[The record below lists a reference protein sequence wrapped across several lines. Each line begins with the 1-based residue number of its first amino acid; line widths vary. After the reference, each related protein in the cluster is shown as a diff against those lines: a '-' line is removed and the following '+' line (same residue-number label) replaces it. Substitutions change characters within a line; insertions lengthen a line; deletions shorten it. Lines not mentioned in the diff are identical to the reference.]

1 MSISGTAGYRNG
13 LDGGEEENEED
24 RRRQEQQNNNKR
36 YDWRKY
42 APHGNKCLPFF
53 RWLIVGGAV
62 YAQQSEEQLNEN
74 LRNLAICLSLIREY
88 LSRYDMPERGSARD
102 QELVLREVFRDL
114 YFGG

>member
-1 MSISGTAGYRNG
+1 MPISMSVTEFQNG
-13 LDGGEEENEED
+13 SDGKDEQD
-24 RRRQEQQNNNKR
+24 IRRQQQRNTR

-42 APHGNKCLPFF
+42 APKDKKCLPFF
-53 RWLIVGGAV
+53 RWLIVGGAS

-88 LSRYDMPERGSARD
+88 LSRYDMPERGSGRD